1 MTAPAAPPAL
11 DVDGL
16 TISYSRRDRRVYALS
31 DVSFRV
37 ERGETYGLVGESGSG
52 KSTLALALLRHL
64 PRTGRVDG
72 GRILLGGDDLL
83 AASERT
89 LRNWRARRIARPAR
103 AGSALNP
110 ALRGR
115 HATRGGVPR
124 PPRDDP
130 ERSRRGIR
138 PSAHGCGSATPHA
151 FSDGTRTSCPQ
162 ASSSAS

>member
-11 DVDGL
+11 DVDRL
-16 TISYSRRDRRVYALS
+16 TISYSRRDRRVCALS

-83 AASERT
+83 AASQRT
-89 LRNWRARRIARPAR
+89 LRNWRARRISLVPQGPA
-103 AGSALNP
+103 AHS
-110 ALRGR
+110 
-115 HATRGGVPR
+115 TR
-124 PPRDDP
+124 
-130 ERSRRGIR
+130 RSR
-138 PSAHGCGSATPHA
+138 SARNSRRCTAP
-151 FSDGTRTSCPQ
+151 TSG
-162 ASSSAS
+162 